1 MTKCYTKSNY
11 VIIFTL
17 IALFSSYRPDAD
29 ATDIWGLACEYEQY
43 LTKSF
48 WNHHGQKR
56 PAFNHFTARSI
67 HISAAYNLTYDN
79 TLEASGTWT
88 AIDESLNGRRR
99 GIEDVECYWTH
110 SLLHRG
116 SSALSGCLTAIVPC
130 GDYVPT
136 LRYGRWGGQYSLIYS
151 WSCNSYPLRME
162 IVAGYRYYQGFP
174 SDQIRGR
181 IACEYVPIKKTTLSL
196 YAETEYGVFNGKRMI
211 HESFIRYNPNYRL
224 IKAGGEC
231 SYDLLRG
238 WEIALGGYAHVWGE
252 NVGRG
257 GGAIGRIACYF

>member
-1 MTKCYTKSNY
+1 MTKRYTKNSY
-11 VIIFTL
+11 VIIFSL
-17 IALFSSYRPDAD
+17 IALFCSSAATEAAD
-29 ATDIWGLACEYEQY
+29 ICWSACEYEQY

-48 WNHHGQKR
+48 WDRHGQKR

-67 HISAAYNLTYDN
+67 HIFAGCNLPCNNILETSA
-79 TLEASGTWT
+79 TWT

-110 SLLHRG
+110 RLLQRG
-116 SSALSGCLTAIVPC
+116 SSALSGCLTAIIPC

-151 WSCNSYPLRME
+151 WACDSFPVSME
-162 IVAGYRYYQGFP
+162 IEGGYRYYQGFP

-181 IACEYVPIKKTTLSL
+181 IALDYVPIEKITLSL
-196 YAETEYGVFNGKRMI
+196 YGETEYGVFNGKRKI

-224 IKAGGEC
+224 VKAGGEC
-231 SYDLLRG
+231 SYNVFRG
-238 WEIALGGYAHVWGE
+238 WDIALGGYAHLWGE

-257 GGAIGRIACYF
+257 GGAIGRIGCCF